1 MFPQLLVS
9 LSLSVPTHPSAALP
23 VQGTPRE
30 QMREQEDQER
40 LETERRK
47 LRQVIERDRTRS
59 GERDTRSQE
68 RRRQSDRDRRERN
81 QDLKERRRRG
91 ATP

>member
-9 LSLSVPTHPSAALP
+9 LLLSAPAHPSAALP
-23 VQGTPRE
+23 VQGTARE
-30 QMREQEDQER
+30 LLRAQENQER
-40 LETERRK
+40 LETEQRK

-59 GERDTRSQE
+59 GERDARSQE

-81 QDLKERRRRG
+81 RDLEERRRRG